1 MNNFPRYFHLP
12 DDLPDRAK
20 LIDDL
25 HKLGVHPISMDTI
38 LSDFESHYQ
47 GLFDHAP
54 ISIWEED
61 FSQVKLKLDK
71 IRRDG
76 VTELMLFCDHN
87 PGFVEELIDSI
98 KVISINRT
106 GITFYGAD
114 TRDQL
119 LSGLSQV
126 LHDDSLDL
134 FKLQLQAIWESQITF
149 SNDGVNYTIDGKRV
163 DVNVHWRVFPG
174 CEQTYSRVLLTVQD
188 ISKQQEIKQALKIS
202 EERYQAVTEITSDFA
217 YAISLSP
224 SGVYEMEWVTDSFT
238 LLTGFTFE
246 DVKNASSMD
255 SFTHPDDRSMLRD
268 AVKKIFQGQI
278 VTIEMRFITKSGNT
292 RWVHV
297 ITQPVK
303 KMSNSQKLLIIGAV
317 QDITDRKVAEIALL
331 ETQEQLQLR
340 IEELEKR
347 SLEINLLTT
356 MTNNLQLCHSTDEAN
371 QIAAET
377 AVQLFPNFSGALFLA
392 STKNHK
398 FQLEASWGHSPPAV
412 LSIQQEDCW
421 ALRRAAPFFVHTE
434 PRTLVCS
441 HSRPITEFN
450 SSLCMPII
458 QQGDVIGLFYLES
471 SQSQPDID
479 QSSVRIL
486 SAMSEQFG
494 LALTNIY
501 LRESLSEQALHDPLT
516 NLYNRYYMEEFL
528 EKELHRARRSNKTVS
543 VIMIDMDHFR
553 DLNSLFGHPNVDIAL
568 AEVGD
573 LLVHSIRAGDIACR
587 YGGDEF
593 LLILPEATIEVAR
606 ERAEQMCMS
615 VHNLS
620 VQSESRPPQ
629 PISFS
634 VGIASYPL
642 HGQTV
647 TELLRAADA
656 AVFLAKDRGRDRVEI
671 AS

>member
-1 MNNFPRYFHLP
+1 
-12 DDLPDRAK
+12 
-20 LIDDL
+20 
-25 HKLGVHPISMDTI
+25 
-38 LSDFESHYQ
+38 
-47 GLFDHAP
+47 
-54 ISIWEED
+54 
-61 FSQVKLKLDK
+61 
-71 IRRDG
+71 
-76 VTELMLFCDHN
+76 
-87 PGFVEELIDSI
+87 
-98 KVISINRT
+98 
-106 GITFYGAD
+106 
-114 TRDQL
+114 
-119 LSGLSQV
+119 
-126 LHDDSLDL
+126 
-134 FKLQLQAIWESQITF
+134 
-149 SNDGVNYTIDGKRV
+149 
-163 DVNVHWRVFPG
+163 
-174 CEQTYSRVLLTVQD
+174 
-188 ISKQQEIKQALKIS
+188 
-202 EERYQAVTEITSDFA
+202 
-217 YAISLSP
+217 
-224 SGVYEMEWVTDSFT
+224 VTDSFP
-238 LLTGFTFE
+238 LLTGYTFE
-246 DVKNASSMD
+246 DVKKASSMD

-268 AVKKIFQGQI
+268 AVKKIFQGQT
-278 VTIEMRFITKSGNT
+278 VTFEMRFITKSGNT
-292 RWVHV
+292 RWVQV
-297 ITQPVK
+297 ITQPMK
-303 KMSNSQKLLIIGAV
+303 KMSNSQKLLVIGAV
-317 QDITDRKVAEIALL
+317 QDITDRKFAEIALL
-331 ETQEQLQLR
+331 ETQEQLQLQ

-371 QIAAET
+371 QIAVET
-377 AVQLFPNFSGALFLA
+377 AAQLFPNFSGTLFLISA
-392 STKNHK
+392 KNQI
-398 FQLEASWGHSPPAV
+398 FQLKASWGHPPTA
-412 LSIQQEDCW
+412 LTIQQEDCW
-421 ALRRAAPFFVHTE
+421 ALRRAAPFFVHAE

-441 HSRPITEFN
+441 HSRPITEFT
-450 SSLCMPII
+450 SSICMPII

-471 SQSQPDID
+471 SQSQTDID
-479 QSSVRIL
+479 QTSVRIL

-494 LALTNIY
+494 LALTNIH

-606 ERAEQMCMS
+606 ERAEQMCIS
-615 VHNLS
+615 VHSLS
-620 VQSESRPPQ
+620 VQSEARPPQ

-634 VGIASYPL
+634 VGIASFPL

>member
-1 MNNFPRYFHLP
+1 MINEIGFFQLP
-12 DDLPDRAK
+12 EELPDRTK

-25 HKLGVHPISMDTI
+25 LQLGIHPISKDAI
-38 LSDFESHYQ
+38 LADSENYYQ
-47 GLFDHAP
+47 ELFNHAP

-61 FSQVKLKLDK
+61 FSQVKTKLDK
-71 IRRDG
+71 IRSDG
-76 VTELMLFCDHN
+76 VTDLMNFCDHN
-87 PGFVEELIDSI
+87 PSFVKELIDSI
-98 KVISINRT
+98 RVISINQT

-114 TRDQL
+114 NREQL
-119 LSGLSQV
+119 ISGLSLV

-134 FKLQLQAIWESQITF
+134 FKLQLQAIWENQITF
-149 SNDGVNYTIDGKRV
+149 SNDGINYTIDGDRL
-163 DVNVHWRVFPG
+163 DVNVRWRVFPG
-174 CEQTYSRVLLTVQD
+174 YEQTYSRILLAIQD
-188 ISKQQEIKQALKIS
+188 ISIQQEIRQALKFS

-224 SGVYEMEWVTDSFT
+224 SGKYEIEWVTDSFA
-238 LLTGFTFE
+238 LLTGYTFE
-246 DVKNASSMD
+246 DLKKASSID
-255 SFTHPDDRSMLRD
+255 SFTHPDDRTMLKA
-268 AVKKIFQGQI
+268 AVKKIFQGQT
-278 VTIEMRFITKSGNT
+278 VTLEMRFITKTGNT
-292 RWVHV
+292 RWIQV

-303 KMSNSQKLLIIGAV
+303 KMSNSHKLLIVGAA
-317 QDITDRKVAEIALL
+317 QDITERKFAEITLL
-331 ETQEQLQLR
+331 ETQEQLQMR
-340 IEELEKR
+340 IRELEKR

-356 MTNNLQLCHSTDEAN
+356 MTNNLQLCHSTSEAN

-377 AVQLFPNFSGALFLA
+377 ANQLFPDFSGSLFLNSA
-392 STKNHK
+392 KSQV
-398 FQLEASWGHSPPAV
+398 FQLEASWGHPPAV
-412 LSIQQEDCW
+412 LTILQEDCW
-421 ALRRAAPFFVHTE
+421 ALRRAAPFHVHSE
-434 PRTLVCS
+434 PRTLVCA

-458 QQGDVIGLFYLES
+458 QQGDVTGLFYLES

-479 QSSVRIL
+479 QSALRIL
-486 SAMSEQFG
+486 MAMSEQFG
-494 LALTNIY
+494 LALTNIH

-553 DLNSLFGHPNVDIAL
+553 DLNALFGHPNVDITL

-606 ERAEQMCMS
+606 ERAEQMCIS
-615 VHNLS
+615 VHSLS
-620 VQSESRPPQ
+620 VQSEARPPQ

-634 VGIASYPL
+634 VGIASYPD

-656 AVFLAKDRGRDRVEI
+656 AVFSAKDRGRDRVEI